1 MEKMGIKNL
10 TEAEEKEFYRLVGK
24 MNGKETDKEQGV
36 KVRKPRQSEE
46 YFYISNDGAVIQSR
60 WTNDSLDEGRWELGN
75 VFFTEE
81 SAWLARE
88 KRKVEVELERYA
100 KEHND
105 PTLEDSY
112 FILYDEYNEEFDYDM
127 LADCRPQGAVVF
139 TSKQLVF
146 DAIEAVGK
154 ERILKYIFGVE
165 SEGEE

>member
-1 MEKMGIKNL
+1 MGIKNL

-24 MNGKETDKEQGV
+24 MNGKETDKEQDAKV
-36 KVRKPRQSEE
+36 KKPEIGTR
-46 YFYISNDGAVIQSR
+46 YFYLDSVGDIVNAVWDDTEYDNTR
-60 WTNDSLDEGRWELGN
+60 WDLGN
-75 VFFTEE
+75 VFLTEKE
-81 SAWLARE
+81 IVFAIE

-105 PTLEDSY
+105 PTLEACY

-165 SEGEE
+165 SENVE